1 MALRVFFR
9 LQCPKHVARKALD
22 KNDNLTNHINDME
35 TCEDSGIM
43 DLELD
48 KTFGERK
55 DQDGNIIDQGLTS
68 YK

>member
-1 MALRVFFR
+1 MGL
-9 LQCPKHVARKALD
+9 LSYIALD

-55 DQDGNIIDQGLTS
+55 DQDGNIIDHGLTS